1 MENKPKLTLIGDSWI
16 YGTWRKDDGT
26 VVPDQPGMSRLL
38 SDRYDVTLHHP
49 DAHTENFRNG
59 IWSELLLA
67 SKVELAGTVIVFQG
81 NTANTLHAHAFD
93 FRHDELITTSA
104 NLEDLFSR
112 IVDSWYAEL
121 NKIAAAAGITIYVA
135 GGATD
140 IDQAALSRYNNL
152 ANICTSW
159 IQMMIP
165 DHVPTPVMLG
175 SVRDSFRDLE
185 LSLQRL
191 GRDDMVEQLLLLTD
205 PFKRAQL
212 ISSGAFTS
220 LVDRPGLWPSLTA
233 HDKMA
238 EHILNY
244 FS

>member
-1 MENKPKLTLIGDSWI
+1 METKPKLTLIGDSWI
-16 YGTWRKDDGT
+16 YGTWRRHDGT

-38 SDRYDVTLHHP
+38 SAKYDVTVHHP
-49 DAHTENFRNG
+49 DSHTENLRNG
-59 IWSELLLA
+59 IWSELMLA
-67 SKVELAGTVIVFQG
+67 SELELAGTVIVFQG
-81 NTANTLHAHAFD
+81 NTANTWQAHAFD
-93 FRHDELITTSA
+93 FRHDEVITTSA

-112 IVDSWYAEL
+112 IVDRWYAKL
-121 NKIAAAAGITIYVA
+121 DKLAAAAGITIYVA

-159 IQMMIP
+159 IQMMVP
-165 DHVPTPVMLG
+165 DHVPTAVMLG

-191 GRDDMVEQLLLLTD
+191 GRNDMVEQLLLLTD
-205 PFKRAQL
+205 PWKRAQF
-212 ISSGAFTS
+212 INSGAFTS
-220 LVDRPGLWPSLTA
+220 LFDRPGLWPSLTA

>member
-16 YGTWRKDDGT
+16 YGSWRKDDGT

-140 IDQAALSRYNNL
+140 IDEEALSRYNNL

-205 PFKRAQL
+205 PFKRSQL

-244 FS
+244 FE